1 MCTLPFI
8 FPFHIFYSSF
18 PLLYDSDPDSPNS
31 YPDFAYS
38 HPYSLLSHPDSPHS
52 HHFHPD
58 SRISIILLILFPDS
72 PFRLLQITEK
82 NQAIQFSFSPSL
94 YSQGKKASKIFH
106 GGNFHQLIKRSL
118 WIYEVTNRYND
129 FLFSTFLLD
138 SYVSL

>member
-82 NQAIQFSFSPSL
+82 NQAIQFSFSPNL

-118 WIYEVTNRYND
+118 
-129 FLFSTFLLD
+129 
-138 SYVSL
+138 